1 MEVSQ
6 IVLYE
11 EAISLKDSTYKTM
24 LSKYKIQ
31 QRMSLQTQP
40 TVAGRRTPT
49 PPSPPPPPSSAPPR
63 SPGDISRSLAGFIH
77 KMLFRHRR

>member
-1 MEVSQ
+1 
-6 IVLYE
+6 
-11 EAISLKDSTYKTM
+11 M

-49 PPSPPPPPSSAPPR
+49 PRPPPPPPSSAPPR
-63 SPGDISRSLAGFIH
+63 SPGDIGRFTKCCLDTGDEHTGTDTERGPKEVEEKGKTI
-77 KMLFRHRR
+77 K